1 MGYQYWK
8 YEKLNELCNDAFQ
21 KFGFSADEARIITDV
36 LLMSDR
42 IGIES
47 HGMQRMYR
55 YYKSIKSGMIKVE
68 SKGRVVFETPVSA
81 VIDAEDGMGQ
91 VVGHKAIE
99 MAIDKAKKT
108 GIGMVVVRNSNH
120 YGIAGYYAKK
130 ACDMGFIGLSCTNT
144 NAIMVPT
151 YGRVAML
158 GTNPIAVAMPAEPY
172 DFFFDASTTV
182 VTRGKLEV
190 YNKKG
195 EPLHDGWALDKDGRP
210 SNDAADVLDNI
221 AAKNGGGIMPL
232 GGSAEDTGSHK
243 GYGWAMVCELFSS
256 ILSLGTTS
264 NNTGAAGKG
273 GICHGFMVIDP
284 SIFGD
289 AQAIK
294 EHLSAY
300 LADLRNSP
308 KADGQTRIYTHG
320 EKEVEAEKRLMQNG
334 IPVNDNT
341 MVEVYEMCQ
350 YLDMDFSKYFGDYIP
365 EASDGFKSPE
375 TFK

>member
-8 YEKLNELCNDAFQ
+8 YEKLEQLCNDAFK
-21 KFGFSADEARIITDV
+21 KFGFSAEEAKVISDV

-55 YYKSIKSGMIKVE
+55 YYKSIQKSMIKVE
-68 SKGRVVFETPVSA
+68 SKGKLVFETPVSA
-81 VIDAEDGMGQ
+81 GLDAEDGMGQ
-91 VVGHKAIE
+91 IVGNKAMDMAIE
-99 MAIDKAKKT
+99 KAKKV

-130 ACDMGFIGLSCTNT
+130 ACNQGLIGLSCTNT

-151 YGRVAML
+151 YGRTAML

-190 YNKKG
+190 YNKQG
-195 EPLHDGWALDKDGRP
+195 EPLHDGWALDKDGNP

-232 GGSAEDTGSHK
+232 GGSTEDTGSHK

-256 ILSLGTTS
+256 ILSVGTTS
-264 NNTGAAGKG
+264 NNTGVGGKG
-273 GICHGFMVIDP
+273 GICHGFMAIDP
-284 SIFGD
+284 AIFGD

-294 EHLSAY
+294 EHLSVY
-300 LADLRNSP
+300 LAELRNSP
-308 KADGQTRIYTHG
+308 KAEGQTRIYTHG
-320 EKEVEAEKRLMQNG
+320 EKEVEAEKRLMENG

-350 YLDMDFSKYFGDYIP
+350 YLDMDFSKYFGDYVP
-365 EASDGFKSPE
+365 EASAGFKSPE

>member
-8 YEKLNELCNDAFQ
+8 YDKLEQLCNDAFE
-21 KFGFSADEARIITDV
+21 KFGFTAGEAKVITDV

-55 YYKSIKSGMIKVE
+55 YYKSIQKGMIKVE
-68 SKGRVVFETPVSA
+68 SKGKLVFETPVSA
-81 VIDAEDGMGQ
+81 VFDAEDGMGQ
-91 VVGHKAIE
+91 VVGNKAMDMAIE
-99 MAIDKAKKT
+99 KAKKV
-108 GIGMVVVRNSNH
+108 GIAMVVVRNSNH

-130 ACDMGFIGLSCTNT
+130 ACDQGLIGISCTNT

-151 YGRVAML
+151 YGRTAML

-195 EPLHDGWALDKDGRP
+195 EPLHDGWALDKDGKP

-232 GGSAEDTGSHK
+232 GGSTEDTGSHK

-256 ILSLGTTS
+256 IMSLGTTS
-264 NNTGAAGKG
+264 DKTGVGGKG
-273 GICHGFMVIDP
+273 GICHGFMAIDP
-284 SIFGD
+284 AIFGD

-294 EHLSAY
+294 EHLSGY

-308 KADGQTRIYTHG
+308 KAEGQARIYTHG
-320 EKEVEAEKRLMQNG
+320 EKEVEAEKRLMENG

-350 YLDMDFSKYFGDYIP
+350 YLDMDFSKYFGDYVP
-365 EASDGFKSPE
+365 QASEGFKSPE

>member
-8 YEKLNELCNDAFQ
+8 YEKLEQLCNDAFK
-21 KFGFSADEARIITDV
+21 KFGFSAEEAKVISDV

-55 YYKSIKSGMIKVE
+55 YYKSIQKSMIKVE
-68 SKGRVVFETPVSA
+68 SKGKLVFETPVSA
-81 VIDAEDGMGQ
+81 VLDAEDGMGQ
-91 VVGHKAIE
+91 IVGNKAMDMAIE
-99 MAIDKAKKT
+99 KAKKV

-130 ACDMGFIGLSCTNT
+130 ACNQGLIGLSCTNT

-151 YGRVAML
+151 YGRTAML

-195 EPLHDGWALDKDGRP
+195 EPLHDGWALDKDGNP

-232 GGSAEDTGSHK
+232 GGSTEDTGSHK

-256 ILSLGTTS
+256 ILSVGTTS
-264 NNTGAAGKG
+264 NNTGVGGKG
-273 GICHGFMVIDP
+273 GICHGFMAIDP
-284 SIFGD
+284 AIFGD

-294 EHLSAY
+294 EHLSVY
-300 LADLRNSP
+300 LAELRNSP
-308 KADGQTRIYTHG
+308 KAEGQTRIYTHG
-320 EKEVEAEKRLMQNG
+320 EKEVEAEKRLMENG

-350 YLDMDFSKYFGDYIP
+350 YLDMDFSKYFGDYVP
-365 EASDGFKSPE
+365 EASAGFKSPE

>member
-8 YEKLNELCNDAFQ
+8 YETLDKFCLDAFE
-21 KFGFSADEARIITDV
+21 KFGFTADEAGIIRDV
-36 LLMSDR
+36 LLMSDLY
-42 IGIES
+42 GIES
-47 HGMQRMYR
+47 HGMQRMVR
-55 YYKSIKSGMIKVE
+55 YHKCIEKGMIHVE
-68 SKGRVVFETPVSA
+68 AKPEVVFETPISA
-81 VIDAEDGMGQ
+81 VIDGHDGMGQ
-91 VVGHKAIE
+91 LIGHQAMKMAIE
-99 MAIDKAKKT
+99 KAKQCGV
-108 GIGMVVVRNSNH
+108 GIVTARNSNH
-120 YGIAGYYAKK
+120 YGIAGYYAKM
-130 ACDMGFIGLSCTNT
+130 ACDQGLIGLSCTNT

-151 YGRVAML
+151 YGRMAML

-172 DFFFDASTTV
+172 PFFFDASTTV

-195 EPLHDGWALDKDGRP
+195 EALHDGWALNKDGKP

-232 GGSAEDTGSHK
+232 GGSTEDTGSHK

-264 NNTGAAGKG
+264 DKTGTGGKG

-284 SIFGD
+284 AIFGD
-289 AQAIK
+289 AEAIK
-294 EHLSAY
+294 QHLSTY
-300 LADLRNSP
+300 LEALRQSP
-308 KADGQTRIYTHG
+308 KAEGQARIYTHG
-320 EKEVEAEKRLMQNG
+320 EKEVEAEKKLMENG

-350 YLDMDFSKYFGDYIP
+350 YLNMDFSKYFGDYVP
-365 EASDGFKSPE
+365 EASAGFKSPE